1 MVDIDMVKRI
11 CAETRRFSMQANW
24 KWVALPVMQWE
35 FADIGQ
41 FAIARMQLLQALE
54 PHMLAMQSPSDWQR
68 TDGPDRFEIDC
79 YGVTFRLVCRQR
91 IATPGGKTVGAAEV
105 FIAKYGDAA
114 YTDRTL
120 KSPAE
125 MEKIDA
131 TAKALVHEHAFTP
144 TSDLT
149 LALIDDKR
157 PAVKIVPATEVF
169 ADAVAK
175 LENA

>member
-1 MVDIDMVKRI
+1 MALGQSYAQIQAVKFYI
-11 CAETRRFSMQANW
+11 
-24 KWVALPVMQWE
+24 K
-35 FADIGQ
+35 
-41 FAIARMQLLQALE
+41 ALE
-54 PHMLAMQSPSDWQR
+54 EEA
-68 TDGPDRFEIDC
+68 
-79 YGVTFRLVCRQR
+79 FRRARKGNDLGTVKLVHKKANRVFQ
-91 IATPGGKTVGAAEV
+91 PGAAEV

-114 YTDRTL
+114 YTDRAL

-149 LALIDDKR
+149 LAPIDDKR
-157 PAVKIVPATEVF
+157 PAVKIMPATEVF

-175 LENA
+175 LSSLANDCELRSKLDASPRPTANPGP